1 MSPVNDNPEDVG
13 QTALTVN
20 ENSANPGKS
29 GIRTFQIFLVSTGA
43 AAVALPIAFVIATVA
58 S

>member
-1 MSPVNDNPEDVG
+1 MSPVNDNPEDFE
-13 QTALTVN
+13 QTAPTVS
-20 ENSANPGKS
+20 ESSAKQGRG

-43 AAVALPIAFVIATVA
+43 AAVALLIAFVIATVA